1 VYLRGRLVSRKGAKE
16 DAKAQGRIKLFFCAL
31 FFNFAPLREKSLR
44 FLRRWHKLSIP
55 MSSPALVQ
63 RLTTK
68 LYLPPAR
75 QTLVDRPVLLDQ
87 LKDGL
92 RGKLTLV
99 SAPAGF
105 GKTSLVAAWRKD
117 CEMPLAWVSLDEE
130 DNDPLRFLDYL
141 IGALQMVDN
150 DLGDESAELL
160 RRSNAP
166 PLKVVLTSLLNEINA
181 YDKEFV
187 MAFDDYHVI
196 KDHGIHDALSY
207 LIERLAPHAHALI
220 ATRSDPPFP
229 LGRLRARGE
238 LKELRASDLRFD
250 RSEATAFLNE
260 VMNLEL
266 TPTDVSALEDRTEG
280 WIAGLQLS
288 ALTLQNRANRS
299 ELVKEFAGDNRF
311 VLDYLLEEVLNCQ
324 TEQVQDFLL
333 RTSILA
339 RLNGSLCDALT
350 GDQSGHEMLD
360 QLERANLFLI
370 RLDDRGEWFRYH
382 HLFADLLRLKLK
394 QKQAGAVR
402 ELQIKASQWCDKN
415 NLQEEAI
422 TYALSAQDWDR
433 ALDFIEQG
441 AFHQLSLGGFERLKY
456 WVETMPEAT
465 FKNRPLLFPF
475 YIPSLMYNEEYDK
488 AEKYLQILETVES
501 ESLRKNLMSL
511 VWTTRSIIAAA
522 LYQPERAAECS
533 KKAFEFLL
541 PDDIKQRAVV
551 MQSRIRSAGLRGDTQ
566 EVERAVLEALPAYRA
581 AEHLI
586 FQVWGQLA
594 LGLVRIMQ
602 ARLREGAEAAE
613 AAQQFARE
621 HLQTRPET
629 LLYSY
634 VSLCDVHRER
644 NELDS
649 AKSDLNDALTVI
661 RQTGRESYPGFV
673 LENMKSLALMLDL
686 CNDTAQADVMI
697 DQALRRYRRSGNE
710 VVEKQIEAL
719 KALMVLRR
727 GGDMSLVNRWVQTS
741 GLSAED
747 KPSYAMEF
755 SHQVLA
761 RWLIVTMQAKQA
773 LALLNRLLKAAQE
786 AKRARSVIEILV
798 LQSLAHQS
806 LDDEAAAMKALENAL
821 ILGQPESFVR
831 TFVDEGETVSKL
843 LLELLKQ
850 KGKRWESEKPE
861 LLQYVVKLKELFT
874 PSGPVPTARVA
885 TTESEGLP
893 WWYVEDPLSERELE
907 VLQHV
912 ARGLS
917 NQEIA
922 DKLFL
927 SAGTVKRHMSNIYQ
941 KLDVHSRTQALE
953 RARTLKVLV

>member
-1 VYLRGRLVSRKGAKE
+1 MW
-16 DAKAQGRIKLFFCAL
+16 
-31 FFNFAPLREKSLR
+31 
-44 FLRRWHKLSIP
+44 WHKLRVS
-55 MSSPALVQ
+55 MSSPALGQ

-92 RGKLTLV
+92 RGRLTLV

-105 GKTSLVAAWRKD
+105 GKTSLVAAWRKE
-117 CEMPLAWVSLDEE
+117 CETPLAWVSLDEE
-130 DNDPLRFLDYL
+130 DNEPLRFLDYV

-166 PLKVVLTSLLNEINA
+166 PVKVVLTSLLNEINA

-196 KDHGIHDALSY
+196 TEHGIHEALSY
-207 LIERLAPHAHALI
+207 LIERLAPHAHTLI

-250 RSEATAFLNE
+250 KNEATAFLNE
-260 VMNLEL
+260 VMNLDL
-266 TPTDVSALEDRTEG
+266 TAADVSALEDRTEG

-324 TEQVQDFLL
+324 SEQVQDFLL
-333 RTSILA
+333 RTSILT

-350 GDQSGHEMLD
+350 GDQSGHQMLE

-370 RLDDRGEWFRYH
+370 RLDGRGEWFRYH

-394 QKQAGAVR
+394 QKQPGAIR
-402 ELQIKASQWCDKN
+402 ELQIKASHWFEQN
-415 NLQEEAI
+415 NLADEAI
-422 TYALSAQDWDR
+422 NYALAAQDWDR
-433 ALDFIEQG
+433 ALNLIEPI
-441 AFHQLSLGGFERLKY
+441 AFHRLSLGGFERLKV
-456 WVETMPEAT
+456 WVEAMPEAA

-475 YIPSLMYNEEYDK
+475 YVPSLIYNEEYDK
-488 AEKYLQILETVES
+488 AEKYLQVVETVEP
-501 ESLRKNLMSL
+501 ESLRKSLMSL

-522 LYQPERAAECS
+522 LYQPERAADCS

-551 MQSRIRSAGLRGDTQ
+551 MQSRIRSASLRGDTQ
-566 EVERAVLEALPAYRA
+566 ELEKRILEALPAYRA

-594 LGLVRIMQ
+594 LGIVRIMQ
-602 ARLREGAEAAE
+602 GRLREGEQALEG
-613 AAQQFARE
+613 AQQFARE
-621 HLQTRPET
+621 NLRTRPET

-649 AKSDLNDALTVI
+649 AKSDLNDALTII

-673 LENMKSLALMLDL
+673 VENLKSLALMLDL
-686 CNDTAQADVMI
+686 VDDSSQTDVI
-697 DQALRRYRRSGNE
+697 VDQALRRYRRCGNE

-719 KALMVLRR
+719 KALLVLRR
-727 GGDMSLVNRWVQTS
+727 GGDMSQVSRWVQTS

-747 KPSYAMEF
+747 KAVYANEF
-755 SHQVLA
+755 AHLVLA
-761 RWLIVTMQAKQA
+761 RWLIQTMQAKQA
-773 LALLNRLLKAAQE
+773 LALLTRLLKAAQE
-786 AKRARSVIEILV
+786 ASRGRSVIEILV
-798 LQSLAHQS
+798 LQALAHQ
-806 LDDEAAAMKALENAL
+806 LLEDEAAAIKALESAL

-831 TFVDEGETVSKL
+831 TFVDEGESLSKL

-861 LLQYVVKLKELFT
+861 LLQYVVKLKEMFS
-874 PSGPVPTARVA
+874 PSGPVLTARVA
-885 TTESEGLP
+885 TTETEALP

-953 RARTLKVLV
+953 RARSLKVLV

>member
-1 VYLRGRLVSRKGAKE
+1 
-16 DAKAQGRIKLFFCAL
+16 
-31 FFNFAPLREKSLR
+31 
-44 FLRRWHKLSIP
+44 

-75 QTLVDRPVLLDQ
+75 QTLVDRPGLLDQ

-117 CEMPLAWVSLDEE
+117 CETPLAWVSLDEE
-130 DNDPLRFLDYL
+130 DNEPLRFLDYL

-196 KDHGIHDALSY
+196 HEHGIHDALSY

-250 RSEATAFLNE
+250 RTEAAAFLNE
-260 VMNLEL
+260 VMDLGL
-266 TPTDVSALEDRTEG
+266 TPDDVSALEDRTEG

-324 TEQVQDFLL
+324 TDQVQDFLL
-333 RTSILA
+333 RTSILT
-339 RLNGSLCDALT
+339 RLNGPLCDALT
-350 GDQSGHEMLD
+350 GDQTGHAMLE

-370 RLDDRGEWFRYH
+370 RLDGRGEWFRYH

-394 QKQAGAVR
+394 QKQPAALR
-402 ELQIKASQWCDKN
+402 ELQIKASEWFEQNHLPD
-415 NLQEEAI
+415 EAI
-422 TYALSAQDWDR
+422 NYALAAQDWDR
-433 ALDFIEQG
+433 ALNLIEPI
-441 AFHQLSLGGFERLKY
+441 AFHRLSMGGFERLKV
-456 WVETMPEAT
+456 WVEAIPEAA
-465 FKNRPLLFPF
+465 FKSRPLLFPF
-475 YIPSLMYNEEYDK
+475 YVPSLMYNEEYDK
-488 AEKYLQILETVES
+488 AEKYLQIVETVEP
-501 ESLRKNLMSL
+501 ENLRKSLMSL
-511 VWTTRSIIAAA
+511 VWTTRSIIGAA
-522 LYQPERAAECS
+522 LYRPEQAAECS
-533 KKAFEFLL
+533 EKAFEFLL

-551 MQSRIRSAGLRGDTQ
+551 MQTRIRSASLNGNTD
-566 EVERAVLEALPAYRA
+566 EIERAILSALPAYRA

-594 LGLVRIMQ
+594 LGMVRIMQ
-602 ARLREGAEAAE
+602 ARLREGAEALE
-613 AAQQFARE
+613 GAQQFARE

-673 LENMKSLALMLDL
+673 VENLKSLVLMLDL

-697 DQALRRYRRSGNE
+697 DQALRRYRRCGNE

-741 GLSAED
+741 GLAAED
-747 KPSYAMEF
+747 APGYAKEF
-755 SHQVLA
+755 AHLVLA
-761 RWLIVTMQAKQA
+761 RWLILTMQAKQA

-786 AKRARSVIEILV
+786 AKRVRSVIEILV

-806 LDDEAAAMKALENAL
+806 LEDESAAIESLENAL

-831 TFVDEGETVSKL
+831 TFVDEGENVSKL

-861 LLQYVVKLKELFT
+861 LLQYVVKLKERFS
-874 PSGPVPTARVA
+874 PSGPVPTARVP

-953 RARTLKVLV
+953 RARSLKVLI